1 MLRVQV
7 LGPVRV
13 WRERQALD
21 PGPTAR
27 RAVLGLLALA
37 GGQPL
42 PRSEL
47 VDALWPDQPPPAT
60 STNVIQTHVKHLRR
74 LFEPDRPSRA
84 PSLLLPQIGD
94 GYLLRT
100 SAVSVDL
107 LRFRHLVAA
116 AWPGAATL
124 ERDAELLGEALQ
136 LWQGPPLVD
145 VPTLA
150 GHPKVVALDGELQA
164 ALTRYGDLMIACG
177 RASAALPW
185 LTQAAAAK
193 PLDEARQAQ
202 LIRAYRAS
210 GQRAEAFTVFH
221 DTRDRLAD
229 ELGVDPGPE
238 LVAAY
243 TDLLR
248 ADPPA
253 GARTASEQVWPRR
266 GRRLDA
272 IAPVPAQLPADVA
285 GFTGRAAELGWL
297 DRTMG
302 AAGRDDTDPGAV
314 ICVLSGTAGV
324 GKTALVV
331 WWAHRARDRFP
342 DGQFYIDLRG
352 YDPEQPV
359 EPGTA
364 LARFLRALGV
374 ADADMAL
381 DVDERAAHYRSLMD
395 GRRMLVVLDNA
406 ASVEQVRPLLP
417 GAASCPVLVT
427 SRDPLAGLVARE
439 GAGRRGLGLL
449 PIDDAVALLRR
460 LVGDR
465 VDAEPQAAVTLATQC
480 AQLPLALRVAA
491 ELATARAE
499 LSLTRLVD
507 GLTDRR
513 RRLDMLDADGDR
525 RTGVRAILS
534 WSYQYLPADAARAF
548 RLLGLHPGADIDAA
562 AVAALA
568 GTDPLTAD
576 QLVDR
581 LCRAHLVEPV
591 GPDRYGMHDLLRA
604 YAAELVTFT
613 DPPEVRDAAVTR
625 LFDYYLRTAATAM
638 DAVHPAERHLR
649 PTVPPTGP
657 DDGPTTAWAEPAAW
671 TAPASG
677 LAGGDPG
684 AARVWLEVERANLM
698 AVTAYGARH
707 GRARHA
713 VRLTALLYRHL
724 ECGGHY
730 PDAITMQGHGIAAAR
745 AAADLAGEANLLTN
759 LAVVHDHQGRRQQ
772 AVAHLRQALTLYRD
786 VNEPVGEARTLGN
799 LGVVLGELGDRR
811 SAICYIGRALALL
824 RTLGEQHGVVRALGS
839 LGQLFTVEGRLGD
852 AAGQLR
858 EGLVLCRRTGDRV
871 GEAMLLNYAGQLH
884 NRRGA
889 DRAAARCHA
898 LARSIAADTGSRG
911 VEALAFDGL
920 GAAAH
925 AAGQRAQAHGY
936 WRRALAIFTELGAPE
951 AAAISARLSAEPPRS
966 SAVIR
971 DHAPRFG
978 RVP

>member
-1 MLRVQV
+1 MQV

-13 WRERQALD
+13 WREQQALD

-42 PRSEL
+42 PRWEL

-100 SAVSVDL
+100 SAVTVDL
-107 LRFRHLVAA
+107 LRFRHLVATA
-116 AWPGAATL
+116 RPGAAGL

-248 ADPPA
+248 ADAPA

-272 IAPVPAQLPADVA
+272 NRPVPAQLPADVA

-302 AAGRDDTDPGAV
+302 AAGRGDAEPGAV
-314 ICVLSGTAGV
+314 ICVLSGSAGV
-324 GKTALVV
+324 GKTALAV
-331 WWAHRARDRFP
+331 WWARRARDRFP
-342 DGQFYIDLRG
+342 DGQLYIDLRG

-513 RRLDMLDADGDR
+513 RRLDMLDAGGDR

-534 WSYQYLPADAARAF
+534 WSYQYLPAEAARAF
-548 RLLGLHPGADIDAA
+548 RLLGLHPGADVDAA

-568 GTDPLTAD
+568 GTDPVTAD
-576 QLVDR
+576 RLVNR
-581 LCRAHLVEPV
+581 LCRAHLVEPA

-604 YAAELVTFT
+604 YAAELAADV

-677 LAGGDPG
+677 LAGGAPG

-786 VNEPVGEARTLGN
+786 VDEPAGEARTLGN

-824 RTLGEQHGVVRALGS
+824 RTLGEHHGVVRALGS

-951 AAAISARLSAEPPRS
+951 AAAISVRLSAEPPRS

>member
-1 MLRVQV
+1 MQV

-13 WRERQALD
+13 WREQQALD

-47 VDALWPDQPPPAT
+47 VNALWPDQPPPAT

-100 SAVSVDL
+100 SAVTVDL

-116 AWPGAATL
+116 ARPGTAAPQ
-124 ERDAELLGEALQ
+124 RDAELLGEALR

-177 RASAALPW
+177 RASTALPR
-185 LTQAAAAK
+185 LAQAAAAK

-248 ADPPA
+248 A
-253 GARTASEQVWPRR
+253 GARTAGEPAGPRR
-266 GRRLDA
+266 ARGPDA
-272 IAPVPAQLPADVA
+272 TAPVPAQLPADVA
-285 GFTGRAAELGWL
+285 GFTGRAAELGWF

-302 AAGRDDTDPGAV
+302 AAGRGNADPGAV

-324 GKTALVV
+324 GKTALAV

-342 DGQFYIDLRG
+342 DGQLYIDLRG

-359 EPGTA
+359 EPGAA

-427 SRDPLAGLVARE
+427 SRDSLAGLVARE
-439 GAGRRGLGLL
+439 GAGRRGLDLL

-513 RRLDMLDADGDR
+513 RRLDMLDAGGDR

-534 WSYQYLPADAARAF
+534 WSYQHLPADAARAF
-548 RLLGLHPGADIDAA
+548 RLLGLHPGADVDAA

-568 GTDPLTAD
+568 GTDPVTAD
-576 QLVDR
+576 RLVDR
-581 LCRAHLVEPV
+581 LCRAHLVEPA

-604 YAAELVTFT
+604 YAAELAADV

-638 DAVHPAERHLR
+638 NAVHPAERHLR

-657 DDGPTTAWAEPAAW
+657 DGDLTEVRTAPPTTPD
-671 TAPASG
+671 
-677 LAGGDPG
+677 GDPG

-707 GRARHA
+707 GWARHA

-786 VNEPVGEARTLGN
+786 VDEPAGEARTLGN

-824 RTLGEQHGVVRALGS
+824 RTLGEHHGMIRALGS
-839 LGQLFTVEGRLGD
+839 LGQLFTVEGRLGE
-852 AAGQLR
+852 AAGRLR

-889 DRAAARCHA
+889 HRAAARCHA
-898 LARSIAADTGSRG
+898 RARSIAADTGSRG

-951 AAAISARLSAEPPRS
+951 AAAISARLSAEPPR
-966 SAVIR
+966 R
-971 DHAPRFG
+971 AP
-978 RVP
+978 